1 MEEKNLQG
9 RKTKGMLALGAAL
22 LLMGLPASALAAEQ
36 PAAASPA
43 DPANPASPVNLV
55 NPRVKTLAGEQVEGA
70 QSAKA
75 AHYPAFALHGNVR
88 AFYADARVRLPGVRT
103 RINAY
108 TANRRL
114 QLYPSVQLSPEWK
127 LTGMLEDNRYD
138 RQYGANDHRD
148 DNHLYLDRLYV
159 THETSHG
166 TRLIVGRDNIW
177 PIEGNVMD
185 LIVEGVRYGFGD
197 ASCEGRVDLFAG
209 RTVGY
214 ASRVNAERKNGVVL
228 SYDRKTGPWEG
239 ALLYYGFHRD
249 DNPVGMPSLTDFGTV
264 KTWQKTLDEQHVG
277 ELYLGYHFDRHVSLE
292 LEGLYGHG
300 SAKRVCAFPGFA
312 FPSWNDTRTGYVAT
326 LRLRQQPLDL
336 RKVGDYGLWVS
347 YYQMPR
353 VTYLYPTIDPD
364 VTVFG
369 RDGFRGI
376 GTRLDVVAAPG
387 LLLQVMYYDLKNR
400 DENVS
405 VLGLQPFAH
414 ASERLL
420 GVSLRQFW

>member
-1 MEEKNLQG
+1 MDEK
-9 RKTKGMLALGAAL
+9 KGKQWFAAGVAL
-22 LLMGLPASALAAEQ
+22 LLLGLPASALAAESA
-36 PAAASPA
+36 PP
-43 DPANPASPVNLV
+43 V
-55 NPRVKTLAGEQVEGA
+55 NPRIKTLAGEQADPV
-70 QSAKA
+70 QPAKA
-75 AHYPAFALHGNVR
+75 AHYPAFSLHGNVR
-88 AFYADARVRLPGVRT
+88 VFYADARVRLPGVNRKA
-103 RINAY
+103 NAY
-108 TANRRL
+108 TANRRW
-114 QLYPSVQLSPEWK
+114 QLYPSLALSPAWK

-138 RQYGANDHRD
+138 RHVGANDHRE

-166 TRLIVGRDNIW
+166 TRLIVGRDNLW
-177 PIEGNVMD
+177 PIEGNVVD

-197 ASCEGRVDLFAG
+197 ASREGRVDLFAG

-214 ASRVNAERKNGVVL
+214 ASRVNKERKNGVVL
-228 SYDRKTGPWEG
+228 SYDRKSGPWEG

-249 DNPVGMPSLTDFGTV
+249 DDPVAMPVPTDFSTAE
-264 KTWQKTLDEQHVG
+264 TWQKTLDTQHIG
-277 ELYLGYHFDRHVSLE
+277 ELYAAYHFTPHVSLE

-300 SAKRVCAFPGFA
+300 AAKRVGY
-312 FPSWNDTRTGYVAT
+312 FPSWGDTRTGYVAT

-336 RKVGDYGLWVS
+336 LKIGDYGLWLS

-353 VTYLYPTIDPD
+353 VTYIYPTIDPD

-376 GTRLDVVAAPG
+376 GTRLDLVAGRG
-387 LLLQVMYYDLKNR
+387 LLLQVMYYDIKNR

-405 VLGLQPFAH
+405 VLGLRPFAH

-420 GVSLRQFW
+420 GVQLRQFW